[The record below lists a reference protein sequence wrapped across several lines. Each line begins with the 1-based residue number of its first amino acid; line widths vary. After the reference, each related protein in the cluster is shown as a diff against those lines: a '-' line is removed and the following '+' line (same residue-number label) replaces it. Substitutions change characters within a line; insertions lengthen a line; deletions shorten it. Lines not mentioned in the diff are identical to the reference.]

1 MIKLIKAHCVIT
13 AFLAALAGCSQTAPS
28 VPPAQVNA
36 TSSCP
41 LTVVEHPDLEALP
54 AQSLP
59 EDVVAASGQG
69 GLCNA
74 RSYKVTRDFT
84 IWRAWNSTYEGS
96 KFGKWWSLEKPTGLV
111 AQYRT
116 QLNICPK
123 YSPLDM
129 LVRCTL
135 KAGSQ
140 VVIGPGQSA
149 QCSDYFTYPQSDTN
163 QLYLANAK
171 QVTMNCTTF
180 YGEFSWREAPSQA
193 STTDKQK

>member
-1 MIKLIKAHCVIT
+1 MNKSTLYHSAVTTC
-13 AFLAALAGCSQTAPS
+13 LMMLAGCNLLATSA
-28 VPPAQVNA
+28 PPAQVNTA
-36 TSSCP
+36 SSCP
-41 LTVVEHPDLEALP
+41 LPEVEHPDLAPLP
-54 AQSLP
+54 VQSLP
-59 EDVVAASGQG
+59 EDVIAISGQG

-84 IWRAWNSTYEGS
+84 IWRAWNSTYKGS
-96 KFGKWWSLEKPTGLV
+96 KFGKWWSLEKPLGPV
-111 AQYRT
+111 AHYRAA
-116 QLNICPK
+116 LNICPK

-163 QLYLANAK
+163 QLYLADAG
-171 QVTMNCTTF
+171 QVTMNCATF
-180 YGEFSWREAPSQA
+180 YGEFSWREATSHEA
-193 STTDKQK
+193 TAEKQN